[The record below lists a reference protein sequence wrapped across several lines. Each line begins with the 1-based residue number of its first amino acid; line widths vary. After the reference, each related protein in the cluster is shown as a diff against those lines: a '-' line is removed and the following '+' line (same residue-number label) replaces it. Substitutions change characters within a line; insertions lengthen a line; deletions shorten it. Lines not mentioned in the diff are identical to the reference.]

1 MIRKIIIAIVCCMAG
16 TIYAQNG
23 TVSPYSYFGIGD
35 LRSIGS
41 VENQMMGGI
50 SMYADS
56 IHINLNNPAAYGLL
70 GRTTYT
76 ASLSRKELNLK
87 SADGSQNTSVTSLDY
102 LGIGFPIVLGKL
114 GLGFGIKPFTSTGY
128 EIEDTFTSAD
138 NGEITNVYSGEGG
151 VNSVF
156 FSVGGRVVDDLTVG
170 ITANYYF
177 GVVESRRVQ
186 DVEDV
191 QYGTFDF
198 RESKVNGANFKI
210 SANYTPMLTDKIR
223 MNTYFGIETQNN
235 LSSDNTKTIGSF
247 SSSTGQEIETIDVDL
262 DNVGLASRGI
272 TIPTTT
278 TVGLGFGQ
286 DRKWFFGAEYGAQK
300 FEDYT
305 APFFTVDNLEYED
318 ASRIAFGGFYTPDYT
333 SFTNYFKR
341 ITYRAGAK
349 FINSGMVV
357 NNEDIKDFG
366 ITFGLGLPMNAPNDP
381 FSNINIG
388 FEIGKRGTTSADLIQ
403 ENYFKVNLGISLN
416 AKWFGKR
423 TIN

>member
-56 IHINLNNPAAYGLL
+56 IHINLNNPAAYARL
-70 GRTTYT
+70 RQTTYT
-76 ASLSRKELNLK
+76 ASLSRKDINFKGQNL
-87 SADGSQNTSVTSLDY
+87 SDNSSVTNLDY
-102 LGIGFPIVLGKL
+102 LAIGFPIIDDRLGV
-114 GLGFGIKPFTSTGY
+114 GFGIKPFTSSGY
-128 EIEDTFTSAD
+128 EIEESFTSAD
-138 NGEITNVYSGEGG
+138 NGEITNVFSGDGG

-156 FSVGGRVVDDLTVG
+156 FSAGVKVIEDFTVG
-170 ITANYYF
+170 VTANYYF
-177 GVVESRRVQ
+177 GVVDSRRVQ

-198 RESKVNGANFKI
+198 RNSRVNGANFKI

-223 MNTYFGIETQNN
+223 MNTYFGVETQNN
-235 LSSDNTKTIGSF
+235 LSSENTKTIGSF
-247 SSSTGQEIETIDVDL
+247 SSSTGQEIETIEVDL
-262 DNVGLASRGI
+262 DNAGSANRGV

-286 DRKWFFGAEYGAQK
+286 DRKWFIGTEYSAQNL
-300 FEDYT
+300 EDYR
-305 APFFTVDNLEYED
+305 APFFTVSNLTYKN
-318 ASRIAFGGFYTPDYT
+318 ASKIAFGGFYIPDYT
-333 SFTNYFKR
+333 SFTSYYKR
-341 ITYRAGAK
+341 ITYRAGAR
-349 FINSGMVV
+349 FENTGMVV

-366 ITFGLGLPMNAPNDP
+366 ITFGLGLPLNAVNDP

-388 FEIGKRGTTSADLIQ
+388 FEIGKRGTTNADLIQ

-416 AKWFGKR
+416 SKWFRKR